1 MGMQFETV
9 NIHKRPLKQKPTG
22 WSLVLRLTPH
32 VSACARP
39 VQGHGHEG
47 QWWASVNL
55 HISHGALGARRGLT
69 ASICMRHA
77 CV

>member
-39 VQGHGHEG
+39 VRGHGHEG